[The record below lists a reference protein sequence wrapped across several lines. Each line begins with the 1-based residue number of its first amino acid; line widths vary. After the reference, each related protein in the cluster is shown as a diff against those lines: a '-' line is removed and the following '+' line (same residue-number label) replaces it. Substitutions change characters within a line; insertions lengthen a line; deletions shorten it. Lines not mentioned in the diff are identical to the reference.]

1 VKYAFIT
8 EDEMGWRLEIGQ
20 DAPGLASHGAAMT
33 VGFFH
38 TAEEAKT
45 AAVERGVPVERI
57 S

>member
-1 VKYAFIT
+1 MKYAFIT